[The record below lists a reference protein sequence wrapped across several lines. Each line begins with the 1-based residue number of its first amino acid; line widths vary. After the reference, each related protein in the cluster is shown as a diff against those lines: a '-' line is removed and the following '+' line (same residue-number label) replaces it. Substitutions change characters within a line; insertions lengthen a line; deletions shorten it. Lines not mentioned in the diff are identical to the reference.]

1 MRSQTPPGLHARR
14 STGLGVWSQ
23 FPLGGL
29 AGSRLKGREIRRDC
43 GSQPSLSSSESSG
56 DLLKRKVPELLTS
69 ESLIHKHV
77 WGTPRKVRFLKVPD
91 VILTPERFENHFVLM
106 NSDVLR
112 GSEKQDTGEAQKRN
126 PSESSHVP
134 LSICDKPLVAS

>member
-1 MRSQTPPGLHARR
+1 MRSRTPPGLHARR

-29 AGSRLKGREIRRDC
+29 AGSRVKEREIRRDC

-56 DLLKRKVPELLTS
+56 DVLKRKVPELLTS

-77 WGTPRKVRFLKVPD
+77 WGDSQESASLKSSRCD
-91 VILTPERFENHFVLM
+91 
-106 NSDVLR
+106 SDSR
-112 GSEKQDTGEAQKRN
+112 E
-126 PSESSHVP
+126 
-134 LSICDKPLVAS
+134 I